1 MNKRQIL
8 QRLERRWRELHESL
22 EGLSHKE
29 MEEPV
34 FDGGWSVKDLLGH
47 LTTWEEEAIK
57 AMALMARGQ
66 PQPRYR
72 QYSGIDGFNAG
83 ESKKKAGLSLEDVQ
97 SQLMETH
104 HRLMSVVAEMA
115 EEHWV
120 TETRIRRRLRID
132 TYGHYRLHS
141 DQIMD
146 WRRER
151 GS

>member
-8 QRLERRWRELHESL
+8 QRLEMGWRELHESL
-22 EGLSHKE
+22 DELSQKE

-34 FDGGWSVKDLLGH
+34 FDGGWSVKDLL
-47 LTTWEEEAIK
+47 
-57 AMALMARGQ
+57 ARGQ

-72 QYSGIDGFNAG
+72 QYGGIDGFNAG
-83 ESKKKAGLSLEDVQ
+83 ESGKKAGLSLEDVQ
-97 SQLMETH
+97 SRLMETH

-115 EEHWV
+115 EEHWS

-132 TYGHYRLHS
+132 TYGHYRLHR
-141 DQIMD
+141 DQIMA
-146 WRRER
+146 WRREG

>member
-1 MNKRQIL
+1 MNRRQIL
-8 QRLERRWRELHESL
+8 QRLEREWRELHESL
-22 EGLSHKE
+22 DGLSQKE
-29 MEEPV
+29 MLEPV

-57 AMALMARGQ
+57 AMDLMAKGQ

-72 QYSGIDGFNAG
+72 QYGGVDGFNAG
-83 ESKKKAGLSLEDVQ
+83 ESEKKAGLSLEDMQ
-97 SQLMETH
+97 RRLMETH

-115 EEHWV
+115 EEHWA

-132 TYGHYRLHS
+132 TYGHYRLHR
-141 DQIMD
+141 DQIMA
-146 WRRER
+146 WRREG

>member
-1 MNKRQIL
+1 MNRRQIL
-8 QRLERRWRELHESL
+8 QRLEREWRELHESL
-22 EGLSHKE
+22 DGLSQKE
-29 MEEPV
+29 MVDPV

-47 LTTWEEEAIK
+47 VTTWEEEAINS
-57 AMALMARGQ
+57 MARGQ

-72 QYSGIDGFNAG
+72 QYGGPDGFNAW
-83 ESKKKAGLSLEDVQ
+83 ESEKKTGLSLEDMQ
-97 SQLMETH
+97 SRLMETH

-115 EEHWV
+115 EEHWS

-132 TYGHYRLHS
+132 TYGHYRLHRN
-141 DQIMD
+141 QIMA